1 MFVVPIKGDSVQTAG
16 GVKHTVLSYAAFKDQ
31 PAVYVELDGKTE
43 SLLFSDIQ
51 SINGTP
57 VTLTPG
63 KVFRADSLIRR
74 KEQLPQPNDTVIVAG
89 EPYKVLSHKLRK
101 NGKLTDGMVLV
112 CETDTAARVDIRL
125 ADISTVE
132 RADGDKSFNHQ
143 AFSSIYSDYTGK

>member
-1 MFVVPIKGDSVQTAG
+1 MFVVPIKGDNVQTAG

-57 VTLTPG
+57 VALTPG

-101 NGKLTDGMVLV
+101 NGKLTDGMILV
-112 CETDTAARVDIRL
+112 CETDISARVDIRL
-125 ADISTVE
+125 IDVE
-132 RADGDKSFNHQ
+132 SVQRAGGDSHFNRRI
-143 AFSSIYSDYTGK
+143 FSSIYSEYTGK